1 MCAKMI
7 KIAANL
13 MEASPD
19 DVELANGEFSVRGHG
34 KNTPW
39 ARVVAAAYGGKMPEG
54 MEYGLEST
62 HHYTPEGETFPF
74 GVHIAVVDIDPD
86 TGRVTLR
93 RHIAVDDCGPV
104 LNPLLAD
111 GQRHGGIAQGAGQ
124 ALFEGVVYDETGQL
138 LTGSF
143 MDYAM
148 PTAHN
153 LPSFEMDRTETPTTR
168 NPMGIKGI
176 GEAST
181 IGATPAVRNA
191 VLDALRPFGA
201 DEIDMP
207 AADERVWQVIHQA
220 KA

>member
-1 MCAKMI
+1 
-7 KIAANL
+7 
-13 MEASPD
+13 
-19 DVELANGEFSVRGHG
+19 
-34 KNTPW
+34 
-39 ARVVAAAYGGKMPEG
+39 
-54 MEYGLEST
+54 
-62 HHYTPEGETFPF
+62 
-74 GVHIAVVDIDPD
+74 
-86 TGRVTLR
+86 
-93 RHIAVDDCGPV
+93 
-104 LNPLLAD
+104 
-111 GQRHGGIAQGAGQ
+111 
-124 ALFEGVVYDETGQL
+124 
-138 LTGSF
+138 

-153 LPSFEMDRTETPTTR
+153 LPSFELDRTETPTTR

-220 KA
+220 RA